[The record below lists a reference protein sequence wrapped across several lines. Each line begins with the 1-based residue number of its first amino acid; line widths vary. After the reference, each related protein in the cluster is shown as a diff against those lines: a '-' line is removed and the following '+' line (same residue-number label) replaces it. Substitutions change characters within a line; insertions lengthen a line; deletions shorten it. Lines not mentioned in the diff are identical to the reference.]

1 MSWKKIGNA
10 LLFPHL
16 AVMILLVP
24 VSTVWVVYALV
35 CLESASP
42 LAIASYVVSAY
53 TLTVW
58 CVRIPDLIRLAKRI
72 KEDNRHVRRLTE
84 DARLRVNL
92 SLHGSLAWNMAYAA
106 FQLWLGVV
114 HHSFWFG
121 SLACY
126 YICLAVMRFFLA
138 RHTRTHRAGED
149 MKLELRKYRACGW
162 VFLFM
167 NLALTLM
174 VFFMLYWNRTFTHHE
189 ITTIAMAA
197 FTFTAFTV
205 AIVNVVKYRRY
216 NSPVYSASKAISFA
230 AACVSM
236 LTLSSTMLTTF
247 NDGTMGEFEHK
258 LLLGMVGVAVS
269 AVVVTMAVYM
279 IIQGNRRLKEPE
291 AQAISENSSQRS

>member
-1 MSWKKIGNA
+1 MSRKKLCKA
-10 LLFPHL
+10 LLFPPL
-16 AVMILLVP
+16 AVMIPLFP
-24 VSTVWVVYALV
+24 VSVAWVVYALV
-35 CLESASP
+35 CTESASP
-42 LAIASYVVSAY
+42 WAIASYVVSAY
-53 TLTVW
+53 TLAVW
-58 CVRIPDLIRLAKRI
+58 CIRIPDLIRLVKRI
-72 KEDNRHVRRLTE
+72 KEGNRHVRRFTE

-92 SLHGSLAWNMAYAA
+92 SLHGSLAWNVAYAA

-114 HHSFWFG
+114 HKSFWFV

-138 RHTRTHRAGED
+138 RHTRTHRAGEE
-149 MKLELRKYRACGW
+149 MVTELRKYRACGW

-174 VFFMLYWNRTFTHHE
+174 VFFMLYRNRTFTHHE
-189 ITTIAMAA
+189 ITAIAMAA

-205 AIVNVVKYRRY
+205 AIVNVIKYRRY

-247 NDGTMGEFEHK
+247 DDGTMGDLERK

-279 IIQGNRRLKEPE
+279 MVHGNRRLKEWKTQTPPE
-291 AQAISENSSQRS
+291 NPPQRS